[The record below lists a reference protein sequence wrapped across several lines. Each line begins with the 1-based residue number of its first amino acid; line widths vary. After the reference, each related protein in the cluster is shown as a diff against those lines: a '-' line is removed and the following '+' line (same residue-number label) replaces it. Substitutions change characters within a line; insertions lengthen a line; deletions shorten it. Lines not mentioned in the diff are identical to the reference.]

1 MKHYMKPTQGKSP
14 TQIIFPVG
22 TNDLATNKDS
32 NEIAN
37 EIVELVKS
45 VKTDNN
51 KVVISSLVPRKDKF
65 NTKAK

>member
-1 MKHYMKPTQGKSP
+1 MKPTQGKSP
-14 TQIIFPVG
+14 TQIIFTIG
-22 TNDLATNKDS
+22 TNDLVTNKDS

-51 KVVISSLVPRKDKF
+51 KVAISSLVPRKDKF